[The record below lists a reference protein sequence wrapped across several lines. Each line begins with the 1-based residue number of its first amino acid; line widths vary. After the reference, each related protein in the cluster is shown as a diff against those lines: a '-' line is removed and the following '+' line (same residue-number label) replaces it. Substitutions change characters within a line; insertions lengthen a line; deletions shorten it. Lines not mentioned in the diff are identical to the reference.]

1 MKSDYLNKIVNNFKF
16 SIKNYDSDSASKY
29 WKKSISKKKNLFNSK
44 NLKNFR
50 NNGLAD
56 NIDDFYINKK
66 KSENLFKNL
75 RKKCGDKFILNLL
88 EKKNFGNAKKI
99 FKFKNKFF
107 SPTDLFIIK
116 YIYELN
122 KKINFKKINVICEIG
137 QGFGLLASKL
147 LKINKFKVILID
159 LPESN
164 LITAFYLKSIYPKK
178 KIVMDIDL
186 KNKKL
191 NSHDLKKGDIFIISP
206 WIKYDK
212 ISTDLFINSRSMMEM
227 NKVSINK
234 YFNLIQKNISKK
246 GYFLCINRYYKDLV
260 GYPVEFH
267 LYPFDN
273 YWNVVVSKSS
283 WMQPFIHLLLVKRSI
298 KKSEEIKIALKN
310 VKKKYIQL
318 LKTEKIFIRKYL
330 PIWIY
335 RYYKFFKNIFQS
347 LNV

>member
-1 MKSDYLNKIVNNFKF
+1 MKSDYLNKIVSNFKF
-16 SIKNYDSDSASKY
+16 SIKNYDSYSASKY
-29 WKKSISKKKNLFNSK
+29 WKKSINKKKKLFNSK
-44 NLKNFR
+44 SLKNFR
-50 NNGLAD
+50 KNGLAN

-66 KSENLFKNL
+66 KAELLFKNL

-116 YIYELN
+116 YIYEL
-122 KKINFKKINVICEIG
+122 KKYINFKKINVICEIG

-147 LKINKFKVILID
+147 LKLNNFKVILID

-191 NSHDLKKGDIFIISP
+191 NSKDLKKGDIFIISP

-227 NKVSINK
+227 NKVSINT
-234 YFNLIQKNISKK
+234 YFNLIHKNIARN

-273 YWNVVVSKSS
+273 YWNVIESKRS
-283 WMQPFIHLLLVKRSI
+283 WMQPFIHFLLLKRSI
-298 KKSEEIKIALKN
+298 KEREEIKIALKGI
-310 VKKKYIQL
+310 KKNYIKV
-318 LKTEKIFIRKYL
+318 LKNEKIFIRRYM

-335 RYYKFFKNIFQS
+335 RYYKYLKNIFQS
-347 LNV
+347 